1 MFEIL
6 KKRTIGPAV
15 YHYDVSAPDIA
26 KKAKPGQFLI
36 LRLSEKGERIPL
48 TICDYD
54 KEAGTVSI
62 MFQAVGKTTR
72 ELSLMEEGDTLLD
85 MVGPLGRPSEI
96 EEIGTVICV
105 AGGVGAAVILPIAKA
120 LKAAGNEVITI
131 LGARTAE
138 LLVLE
143 EELKRA
149 SDDFIITTDDGSR
162 GICGVCT
169 HPLKEIIESGKKVD
183 RVIAIGPAIMMKF
196 VCRATEP
203 FAVETI
209 VSLNSIMV
217 DGTGMCGSCRV
228 TVGGETRFCCVDGPD
243 FDGHKVDFDE
253 LMTRQRIYNDEEKV
267 AIERFEHECAGGCG
281 YGGGQK

>member
-6 KKRTIGPAV
+6 TKRTIGPAV
-15 YHYDVSAPDIA
+15 YHYDISAPNIA
-26 KKAKPGQFLI
+26 RKAKPGQFLI
-36 LRLSEKGERIPL
+36 LRINETGERIPL

-54 KEAGTVSI
+54 GSKGTVSI
-62 MFQAVGKTTR
+62 MFQAIGKTTK
-72 ELSLMEEGDTLLD
+72 ELAYMEAGDSLSD

-96 EEIGTVICV
+96 ERLGTVVCV

-120 LKAAGNEVITI
+120 LKAKGNEIITI

-143 EELKRA
+143 DELKA
-149 SDDFIITTDDGSR
+149 ISDDFIITTDDGSR
-162 GICGVCT
+162 GISGVCT
-169 HPLKEIIESGKKVD
+169 DPLRQLIESGKRVD

-196 VCRATEP
+196 VCKTTEP
-203 FAVETI
+203 FGVETV

-228 TVGGETRFCCVDGPD
+228 TIGGQTKFCCVDGPD
-243 FDGHKVDFDE
+243 FDGHEVDFDE
-253 LMTRQRIYNDEEKV
+253 LMIRQRIYLDEEK
-267 AIERFEHECAGGCG
+267 ASLERFERQCEGGCG
-281 YGGGQK
+281 SKGERK